1 MTTYELALNWIE
13 HADETPG
20 IIDLETAA
28 QYIGWMDPDTDLPED
43 LTPESFMEAWNEII
57 NKEKTQMSKTE
68 FVTYMIQHTE
78 DFPETGSI
86 SLETAQ
92 MIIDNLDCPE
102 VAPEGLTAEDLALIW
117 NQLVRDPDVMCCD

>member
-1 MTTYELALNWIE
+1 
-13 HADETPG
+13 
-20 IIDLETAA
+20 
-28 QYIGWMDPDTDLPED
+28 
-43 LTPESFMEAWNEII
+43 
-57 NKEKTQMSKTE
+57 MSKTE

-102 VAPEGLTAEDLALIW
+102 VAPEGLTAEDFALIW
-117 NQLVRDPDVMCCD
+117 NQLIRDPDVMRCD